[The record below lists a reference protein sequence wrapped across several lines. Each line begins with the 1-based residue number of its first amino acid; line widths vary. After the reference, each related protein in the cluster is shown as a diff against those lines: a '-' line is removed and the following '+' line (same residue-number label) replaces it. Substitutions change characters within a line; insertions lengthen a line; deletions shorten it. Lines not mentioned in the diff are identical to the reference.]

1 MAAAALLALSA
12 CAIGAEG
19 FVIPSSPIP
28 SSHRASSPRSLLSS
42 SSCFHEI
49 AMAPRLKARSL
60 GNALG
65 VGMSAGAGA
74 SIVTSQQA
82 APAKLGPHIKIGKKG
97 AILNPWGLWVLT
109 YSMVLAFT
117 GYLYLKIRQ
126 AFSFLIFGRLKPTA
140 EHCCWIMHSWCKIVL
155 SIGLS
160 APEVKGLENLPPRDE
175 TILVAANHM
184 SWFDVPVLHGFL
196 AGRLLWSFAKA
207 ELVNVPVLGTYM
219 QTAEHILISR
229 QSRKSQLES
238 LKSAIKTL
246 SLKRNVFIFPEGT
259 RSLDGETACSCCSC
273 ARAEMPTR
281 EAAGVQ
287 GRSVHYRAQEW
298 REDCSCDSDRQR
310 PCVSCKCS
318 DASLPRPGDHENGA
332 RGRGAAG
339 WVLTCSQVVHPAIDP
354 EGKTDE
360 ELMEETRVAIAS
372 ALPAEKV
379 SS

>member
-1 MAAAALLALSA
+1 
-12 CAIGAEG
+12 
-19 FVIPSSPIP
+19 
-28 SSHRASSPRSLLSS
+28 
-42 SSCFHEI
+42 
-49 AMAPRLKARSL
+49 
-60 GNALG
+60 
-65 VGMSAGAGA
+65 MSAGAGA

-259 RSLDGETACSCCSC
+259 RSLDGKLREFKGGAFTI
-273 ARAEMPTR
+273 ARKSGVKIVPVTLIGNDLVFPANALMPL
-281 EAAGVQ
+281 
-287 GRSVHYRAQEW
+287 
-298 REDCSCDSDRQR
+298 C
-310 PCVSCKCS
+310 P
-318 DASLPRPGDHENGA
+318 
-332 RGRGAAG
+332 GRGIMKM
-339 WVLTCSQVVHPAIDP
+339 VVHPAIDP